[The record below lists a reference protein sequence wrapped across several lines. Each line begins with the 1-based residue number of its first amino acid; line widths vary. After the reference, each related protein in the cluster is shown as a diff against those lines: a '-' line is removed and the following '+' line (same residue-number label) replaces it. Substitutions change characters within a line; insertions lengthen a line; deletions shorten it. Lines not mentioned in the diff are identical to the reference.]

1 MKSHFQTIT
10 FKTNKLNKPNPT
22 IPAQNLGD
30 GADLWV
36 LGQPGLYSDVNHHHH
51 HHHKQKC
58 FRLRDSEDTRWVK
71 CLLYEYVDLNLLSS
85 TRVKAGVW
93 RGCVCNLSARGLGM
107 AEGRDKWISVAHWPV
122 SLRTTVSSRFSERLN
137 KTKQRWQSGEDI
149 WSQPLAFTGTNK
161 LTEHHTHTHNKN
173 SLGWGVWNWWYWII
187 FNVKEQQ
194 LPIIYVSENMCM
206 YKSVCVPPCMKS
218 YSKRKFYIRTLQ

>member
-1 MKSHFQTIT
+1 MKNHFQTIT

-30 GADLWV
+30 RADLWV
-36 LGQPGLYSDVNHHHH
+36 LGQPGLYSDANH

-93 RGCVCNLSARGLGM
+93 RGCVCSLSARGLGM
-107 AEGRDKWISVAHWPV
+107 VEGRDKWISVAHWPV
-122 SLRTTVSSRFSERLN
+122 SLRRTVSSRFSERLN
-137 KTKQRWQSGEDI
+137 KTKQRWQDRGR
-149 WSQPLAFTGTNK
+149 
-161 LTEHHTHTHNKN
+161 HHRHKQAYRALPTHKTKTH
-173 SLGWGVWNWWYWII
+173 
-187 FNVKEQQ
+187 
-194 LPIIYVSENMCM
+194 
-206 YKSVCVPPCMKS
+206 
-218 YSKRKFYIRTLQ
+218 